1 MGEWLL
7 LAIALM
13 LVLEGLLPLVAPR
26 MWRNVFRQ
34 MTELKD
40 GQVRFIGLASVILGG
55 VLLAM
60 VRK

>member
-7 LAIALM
+7 PAIALM
-13 LVLEGLLPLVAPR
+13 LVLEGLLPLFAPR
-26 MWRNVFRQ
+26 TWRNVFRQ

-60 VRK
+60 VKR

>member
-40 GQVRFIGLASVILGG
+40 GQVRFIGLASVVLGG

>member
-1 MGEWLL
+1 MGDWLL
-7 LAIALM
+7 PAIALM

-60 VRK
+60 VKK

>member
-1 MGEWLL
+1 MGDWLL
-7 LAIALM
+7 PAIALM
-13 LVLEGLLPLVAPR
+13 LVFEGLLPLFAPR
-26 MWRNVFRQ
+26 TWRNVFRQ

-60 VRK
+60 VRR

>member
-7 LAIALM
+7 PAIALM

-40 GQVRFIGLASVILGG
+40 GQVRFIGLASVIVGG
-55 VLLAM
+55 VLLA
-60 VRK
+60 VVKR

>member
-1 MGEWLL
+1 MAEWLL
-7 LAIALM
+7 PAIALM
-13 LVLEGLLPLVAPR
+13 LVLEGLLPLFAPR

-40 GQVRFIGLASVILGG
+40 GQVRFIGLASVVIGG

-60 VRK
+60 VKR

>member
-1 MGEWLL
+1 MGDWLL
-7 LAIALM
+7 PAIALM
-13 LVLEGLLPLVAPR
+13 LVLEGLLPLLAPR
-26 MWRNVFRQ
+26 AWRNIFRQ

>member
-7 LAIALM
+7 PAIALM

-26 MWRNVFRQ
+26 TWRTIFRQ

-40 GQVRFIGLASVILGG
+40 GQVRFIGLASVVIGG

-60 VRK
+60 VKR